1 MYKIPV
7 FAHTDETFG
16 FIDIGMEY
24 PMTDCEIRHR
34 YFINIDSVGEYVDKV
49 GREIYGTVCSGG
61 NEYITSLSL
70 EELLKLMLSKESLS
84 VSNNKFV

>member
-1 MYKIPV
+1 MFYKIPV

-16 FIDIGMEY
+16 FIEIGMEY
-24 PMTDCEIRHR
+24 PMTDCDIRHR

-49 GREIYGTVCSGG
+49 GRVTYGTVCSGG

-70 EELLKLMLSKESLS
+70 EELLNLVNPPKVCRAS
-84 VSNNKFV
+84 